1 MNKPIIRI
9 LVIIV
14 FTSITLASTVL
25 PMQAGSSFAEP
36 REVIASGQIELFD
49 VESYD
54 FVSGEKGYQV
64 GGDLSVRTTSSECF
78 GAEIWANFPPQQ
90 GGLYI
95 FSGYYDDLG
104 LLNPVEMGFSPDE
117 YSPFCVELMLDGVY
131 AYKRHAAPGD
141 YVIFRVNNLTADSV
155 SLTYVVVDTGQEV
168 VPAGGETFTLQ
179 DGQVINAYDQPG
191 GEPSGTFQVEL
202 TFTILDEQ
210 DGFLLV
216 TYQAPNGDS
225 YQSWVNKAEVEQ
237 LTAGSTAGGT
247 QGTEQTTSNETMQNV
262 RLVSAPHPSTDPI
275 AERPVCRDAACL
287 ETPLDFLIVTRPFF
301 EAALQPFIDWKSD
314 NGYRIGLVSVEWLDQ
329 TFAGR
334 HMAERMKTGMHTLRR
349 GSSSAEALYVLLVG
363 DTEIEMENFHITAV
377 QASFDLSHPWN
388 VPTGFYRRISND
400 PADEV
405 LPSDAYFVEDRDW
418 DPDNTGLN
426 PVPDQEW
433 GQGTFDATLYLGRW
447 SVRDPVQVANII
459 AKTMAH
465 APAQKV
471 LFAESAE
478 FDDELSKTICTWPPD
493 SYWGERAYA
502 SCYNN
507 SYEMRTRLFEGNS
520 PWLKTESLYVE
531 IANPSEVAAFY
542 DKLLNYDGV
551 VYTLF
556 HGYYYCLA
564 MEANLCVGI
573 ETLKFNTLLPFY
585 EPAGC
590 YVSAVY
596 SGREDTL
603 TESLHNAATGPAI
616 VSTAGHNEYGYY
628 ENLRLGQPV
637 GQAFWRAG
645 AVYTY
650 WLNPILLQGDP
661 SLQVF
666 VGP

>member
-1 MNKPIIRI
+1 MIKKKIIRI
-9 LVIIV
+9 LLLMV
-14 FTSITLASTVL
+14 FTSSSLSVTFLPSSASSISNH
-25 PMQAGSSFAEP
+25 QAQ
-36 REVIASGQIELFD
+36 VIASGQVELFD

-78 GAEIWANFPPQQ
+78 NAEVWANFPPQQ
-90 GGLYI
+90 GGLHI
-95 FSGYYDDLG
+95 FSGYPDDLAT
-104 LLNPVEMGFSPDE
+104 LNPLDFGISPDE
-117 YSPFCVELMLDGVY
+117 YSPFCVELLLDGVY
-131 AYKRHAAPGD
+131 AYKRHADPGD
-141 YVIFRVNNLTADSV
+141 YVIFRVDALSAESV
-155 SLTYVVVDTGQEV
+155 SLTYVVVDSGQEA
-168 VPAGGETFTLQ
+168 VPAGEETFSLQ

-191 GEPSGTFQVEL
+191 GSPSGTFQVEL
-202 TFTILDEQ
+202 TFTVLDEQ
-210 DGFLLV
+210 NGFLLV
-216 TYQAPNGDS
+216 SYQAPNGDV

-237 LTAGSTAGGT
+237 LSSGT
-247 QGTEQTTSNETMQNV
+247 QENPEAISNETTQNV
-262 RLVSAPHPSTDPI
+262 RDVGVPQPSTSPI
-275 AERPVCRDAACL
+275 AERPVCRDAGCL
-287 ETPLDFLIVTRPFF
+287 DTSIDFLIVTRPFF
-301 EAALQPFIDWKSD
+301 ETSLQPFIDWKSD
-314 NGYRIGLVSVEWLDQ
+314 NGYRVGLVSVEWLDQ
-329 TFAGR
+329 NFAGR

-349 GSSSAEALYVLLVG
+349 DSSSAEALYVLLVG
-363 DTEIEMENFHITAV
+363 DTEIQRDNYHISAV
-377 QASFDLSHPWN
+377 HASYNLSQPWN

-418 DPDNTGLN
+418 DPEDTGLN
-426 PVPDQEW
+426 LVPDQEW

-447 SVRDPVQVANII
+447 SVRDTHEVANIT
-459 AKTMAH
+459 AKTVAH
-465 APAQKV
+465 TPSGKI

-493 SYWGERAYA
+493 AYWGERAFA

-507 SYEMRTRLFEGNS
+507 SYEMRTRLFENNA
-520 PWLKTESLYVE
+520 PWLITESIYVE
-531 IANPSEVAAFY
+531 TANPSEVAAFY

-556 HGYYYCLA
+556 HGYYNCLA
-564 MEANLCVGI
+564 TEAGNCVGI
-573 ETLKFNTLLPFY
+573 ETFQFKSTLPFY
-585 EPAGC
+585 EPAAC
-590 YVSAVY
+590 SISATY
-596 SGREDTL
+596 SGAEYTL

-645 AVYTY
+645 AAYTY

-661 SLQVF
+661 SLLVF